1 MFIPQSFDMTV
12 MPSGMCINNNN
23 NNNTQ
28 SAKHFETSANH
39 CE

>member
-12 MPSGMCINNNN
+12 IPSGMCINS
-23 NNNTQ
+23 TQ
-28 SAKHFETSANH
+28 SAKHFETSADR